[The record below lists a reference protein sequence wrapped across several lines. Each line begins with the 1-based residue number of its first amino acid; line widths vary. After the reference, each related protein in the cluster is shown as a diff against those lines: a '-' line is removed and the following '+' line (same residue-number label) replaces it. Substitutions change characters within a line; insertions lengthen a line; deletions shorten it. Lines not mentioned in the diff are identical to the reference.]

1 MNALLRPAGK
11 KGTKEGEGAPNKI
24 SASLKIYLGL
34 VAIMVIL
41 AGMRTVLALE
51 INQGQQ
57 TFWLFAMVVAVLG
70 WIGVILSPKTGFP
83 EMWARWISNK
93 QRFWIPAL
101 VGLGLGTIMFLF
113 DLVQPLGSEAQT
125 RFPDSL
131 IVFSL
136 AGITEEIIIHLF
148 LTTLLI
154 WLISGLLLKGR
165 YQEPVFWVVAVGGA
179 VLYWL
184 VQVNAIRTYFPE
196 QFSIALATQIFLV
209 IVGTITAGA
218 YVFRKGGFLA
228 ALSLRY
234 GFYLVWHIIW
244 GGGIGLVRYFM

>member
-1 MNALLRPAGK
+1 MNKLS
-11 KGTKEGEGAPNKI
+11 T
-24 SASLKIYLGL
+24 SQKIYLGL
-34 VAIMVIL
+34 VVAIIIL
-41 AGMRTVLALE
+41 AGMNTFLPLE

-57 TFWLFAMVVAVLG
+57 TSWLYVIVVVIAG

-83 EMWARWISNK
+83 EMWDPQISNK

-101 VGLGLGTIMFLF
+101 IGLIMGIVMVFS
-113 DLVQPLGSEAQT
+113 DLIQPLGREAQT

-131 IVFSL
+131 IIFSL
-136 AGITEEIIIHLF
+136 GGITEEIIIHLF
-148 LTTLLI
+148 FTTLLI
-154 WLISGLLLKGR
+154 WFVSGLILRGR
-165 YQEPVFWVVAVGGA
+165 YQETVFWVVAIGGA
-179 VLYWL
+179 LLYWF

-196 QFSIALATQIFLV
+196 QFSVTLAIQLFLIIGV
-209 IVGTITAGA
+209 TITAGA
-218 YVFRKGGFLA
+218 YFFRKGGFLA